1 MSYRAVM
8 ALDLR
13 MTPCFAGPVNIDD
26 AVEAPV
32 LGPVVCAA
40 LGMEARA
47 VRRGLTRTPVVVV
60 GYRARHA
67 ARLPGACAAL
77 VTVGFGGA
85 LDERLRPGDVLV
97 ADEIRGPEPDAAA
110 RPCSAPRLLAAE
122 LIRDGLSVQ
131 TGPLVTTDHVVRG
144 GERALWAARGARAAD
159 MESAV
164 VAARAGGL
172 PVAAVR
178 VVVDGPGHPLW
189 HPGMIGRGLAGRRV
203 LARIGPALE
212 RWSVLL
218 VRGEEDSGDRPA
230 APRMP

>member
-1 MSYRAVM
+1 
-8 ALDLR
+8 

-60 GYRARHA
+60 GYRARRA

-110 RPCSAPRLLAAE
+110 TPCSAPRLLAAE

-144 GERALWAARGARAAD
+144 KERALWAARGARAAD

-164 VAARAGGL
+164 VAARARR
-172 PVAAVR
+172 P
-178 VVVDGPGHPLW
+178 
-189 HPGMIGRGLAGRRV
+189 AGRRRPRRRRR
-203 LARIGPALE
+203 ARPPAVASGHDRPRAGGTPRPGPHRAGPGALE
-212 RWSVLL
+212 RPA
-218 VRGEEDSGDRPA
+218 RP
-230 APRMP
+230 R